1 MWHTKVHTTN
11 KSQTLRQPEKQR
23 QQEHQYTCTRVTVV
37 SGNYINIYI
46 SKQHTHTHTPTHTL
60 TLTHTVTRA
69 AYAGSCCCC
78 VLSALRST
86 TCYMH
91 RATRRMSYKCRKQK
105 RWNAESKPSTRM
117 DNICVSA
124 CVCGGRGAGKG
135 LGIHAYV
142 HWEKELSVLMK
153 LKCWIKHSEQI
164 LCKGFAGKCFSLRL
178 KIYGINEKICQIG
191 LLRERLVSVE

>member
-1 MWHTKVHTTN
+1 MHACGCVCVWHTKVHTTN

-91 RATRRMSYKCRKQK
+91 RATRRMSNKCRKQK

-124 CVCGGRGAGKG
+124 CGCGGRGWRERVR
-135 LGIHAYV
+135 YTCV
-142 HWEKELSVLMK
+142 
-153 LKCWIKHSEQI
+153 
-164 LCKGFAGKCFSLRL
+164 RT
-178 KIYGINEKICQIG
+178 
-191 LLRERLVSVE
+191 LRERTECVDEVEVLNKT

>member
-1 MWHTKVHTTN
+1 M
-11 KSQTLRQPEKQR
+11 
-23 QQEHQYTCTRVTVV
+23 V

-46 SKQHTHTHTPTHTL
+46 SKQHTHTHTPTL

-91 RATRRMSYKCRKQK
+91 RATRRMSNKCRKQK

-124 CVCGGRGAGKG
+124 CVRGGRGWRERVR
-135 LGIHAYV
+135 YTCV
-142 HWEKELSVLMK
+142 
-153 LKCWIKHSEQI
+153 CT
-164 LCKGFAGKCFSLRL
+164 
-178 KIYGINEKICQIG
+178 
-191 LLRERLVSVE
+191 LRERAECVDEVEVLNKINKNTLQRFCWKMLQLTSKNLWNLWKDLSDWTIERETCKCWVTHISSI

>member
-1 MWHTKVHTTN
+1 M
-11 KSQTLRQPEKQR
+11 
-23 QQEHQYTCTRVTVV
+23 V

-46 SKQHTHTHTPTHTL
+46 SKQHTHTRTL

-91 RATRRMSYKCRKQK
+91 RATRRMSNKCRKQK

-124 CVCGGRGAGKG
+124 CVCGGRGWRERVRYICVRTLRERAEC
-135 LGIHAYV
+135 V
-142 HWEKELSVLMK
+142 DEVEVLNK
-153 LKCWIKHSEQI
+153 IKKANTLQR
-164 LCKGFAGKCFSLRL
+164 FAEKCFSLRL
-178 KIYGINEKICQIG
+178 EICGIYEKICQIG
-191 LLRERLVSVE
+191 LLGERLVSVE